1 MINVKI
7 NYIIYNVFL
16 NIIRINLMEI
26 IYNVLIVDKNNI
38 LMICKHFIIKILK
51 NIILNNKL
59 IRLNNLIKYKNIN

>member
-38 LMICKHFIIKILK
+38 LIICKHFIIKILK